1 MTYHSGWHGTPPRSP
16 PGLKHLSL
24 QLLGVLVAD
33 GLSQLVSLG
42 LGLCCRELPCPRS
55 VQNLALLSGTDLIQ
69 WLVSAGFKLKQCSC
83 LNSAQLWRA
92 VSAVLLPVGLAETC
106 VAAAMQL
113 SFSPCPTVLPS
124 GPRGCWPWEYSPIN
138 LLWIAT
144 RSLRPEPTSV
154 LIFRKTEPFIIQ
166 LGYSYQNDSFF
177 SILSLPECSFIEI
190 DRRQTRIAFGRV
202 TSRSTKRAERGGGKA
217 QVVEEWDSAGVL
229 RTNAWELI
237 W

>member
-1 MTYHSGWHGTPPRSP
+1 MAPHQDPLQDWSTYLSSCWECWWLMASASWSLWDLASAAESCLAQDLSKILPSFQAQTSFSGWSV
-16 PGLKHLSL
+16 PGSNWGSVLALIQHSSEGPSQLCFSLLDWLRPVL
-24 QLLGVLVAD
+24 QL
-33 GLSQLVSLG
+33 
-42 LGLCCRELPCPRS
+42 
-55 VQNLALLSGTDLIQ
+55 
-69 WLVSAGFKLKQCSC
+69 QCS
-83 LNSAQLWRA
+83 SASRPAPLCSRQAL
-92 VSAVLLPVGLAETC
+92 E
-106 VAAAMQL
+106 
-113 SFSPCPTVLPS
+113 
-124 GPRGCWPWEYSPIN
+124 GCWPWEYSPIN